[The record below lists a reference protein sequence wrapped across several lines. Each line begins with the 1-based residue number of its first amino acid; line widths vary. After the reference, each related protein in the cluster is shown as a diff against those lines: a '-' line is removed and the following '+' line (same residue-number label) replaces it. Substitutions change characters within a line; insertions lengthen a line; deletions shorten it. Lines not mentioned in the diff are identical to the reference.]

1 MTDDP
6 SVAVVASGKLTTKPS
21 EKPTVRGADRDRYGH
36 W

>member
-6 SVAVVASGKLTTKPS
+6 SVAVVASGKLTAKLS

>member
-21 EKPTVRGADRDRYGH
+21 ETLTVRGADRDRSGH

>member
-21 EKPTVRGADRDRYGH
+21 EELSGRGADRDRYGH

>member
-6 SVAVVASGKLTTKPS
+6 SVAVVASGGLTTKPS
-21 EKPTVRGADRDRYGH
+21 EALTVRGADRDRYGH

>member
-6 SVAVVASGKLTTKPS
+6 SVAVEGSEKLTAKPS
-21 EKPTVRGADRDRYGH
+21 EELTVRGADRDRYGH